1 MGYLLCFQHLYCTAL
16 YCTVMYCM
24 YCNVLL
30 YRTVLGSPAE
40 VLQRLPDG
48 ELPVQRELLG
58 HVADTGPGHP
68 AAEGQYYLRLRLA
81 LSITYYLDQR

>member
-1 MGYLLCFQHLYCTAL
+1 MFSASVLYRTVLYCTVVLYCTAL
-16 YCTVMYCM
+16 YY
-24 YCNVLL
+24 
-30 YRTVLGSPAE
+30 TVLGSPAE

-68 AAEGQYYLRLRLA
+68 AAEGSITYLLILRSA
-81 LSITYYLDQR
+81 LSITY

>member
-16 YCTVMYCM
+16 YCTV
-24 YCNVLL
+24 LL
-30 YRTVLGSPAE
+30 YCAVLGSPAE

-68 AAEGQYYLRLRLA
+68 AAEGRCYLLMLRSA

>member
-16 YCTVMYCM
+16 YCI
-24 YCNVLL
+24 VLL
-30 YRTVLGSPAE
+30 YCAVLASPAE

-68 AAEGQYYLRLRLA
+68 AAEG
-81 LSITYYLDQR
+81 SVTY

>member
-1 MGYLLCFQHLYCTAL
+1 MGYSLCFQHLYCTASL
-16 YCTVMYCM
+16 YR
-24 YCNVLL
+24 NVLL
-30 YRTVLGSPAE
+30 YCTVLGSPAE

-68 AAEGQYYLRLRLA
+68 AAGG
-81 LSITYYLDQR
+81 SITYYLHQR

>member
-1 MGYLLCFQHLYCTAL
+1 MGYLLCFQHLYCTSL
-16 YCTVMYCM
+16 YCTVLYCTVL
-24 YCNVLL
+24 YC
-30 YRTVLGSPAE
+30 TVLGSPAE

-68 AAEGQYYLRLRLA
+68 AAEGRCYLLLKLLRSA